1 MTGNPIVLL
10 VEDTQS
16 LARLYGQYLADQPI
30 DLVSVTTGKAALAA
44 LEAQRPAVVLLDLNL
59 PDMNGME
66 VLKHIQARK
75 LPVLVVVITA
85 HGSVNIAVEA
95 MQAGAYDFI
104 VKPFSADRLLVTV
117 RNALESQRLLR
128 LVDNLKDAARD
139 GHHGFIGSSLPMQAI
154 YRIIDAAA
162 ASRATVFITG
172 ESGTG
177 KEVCA
182 EAIHRQSP
190 RRNGPFVAIN
200 CGAIPRDLM
209 ESEIFGHVKGAF
221 TGAVADRDGAAM
233 RADGGTLF
241 LDEVCE
247 MDPALQ
253 TKMLRFLQTGSFD
266 KVGGGVTHR
275 VDIRI
280 VCATNRC
287 PLEEVQSGRF
297 REDLYYRLHV
307 VPIALPPLRDREGD
321 VLAIARHFLSAY
333 AAE

>member
-1 MTGNPIVLL
+1 MAADPVVLL

-16 LARLYGQYLADQPI
+16 LTRLYSQYLADQPI
-30 DLVSVTTGKAALAA
+30 DLVSVATGKAALAA
-44 LEAQRPAVVLLDLNL
+44 IDRRLPAVVLLDLNL

-66 VLKHIQARK
+66 VLRHVQAGK
-75 LPVLVVVITA
+75 LPILVVVITA
-85 HGSVNIAVEA
+85 HGSVNVAVEA

-104 VKPFSADRLLVTV
+104 VKPFSAERFLVTL
-117 RNALESQRLLR
+117 RNALDRQRLLR
-128 LVDNLKDAARD
+128 LVDNLKDSARE
-139 GHHGFIGSSLPMQAI
+139 GHHGFIGGSLPMQAV

-190 RRNGPFVAIN
+190 RHDGPFVAIN

-221 TGAVADRDGAAM
+221 TGAVADRDGAAT

-253 TKMLRFLQTGSFD
+253 TKMLRILQTGCFE

-280 VCATNRC
+280 VCATNRN
-287 PLEEVQSGRF
+287 PLDEVRSGR
-297 REDLYYRLHV
+297 
-307 VPIALPPLRDREGD
+307 
-321 VLAIARHFLSAY
+321 
-333 AAE
+333 